1 MNGMKV
7 GSKRQSKK
15 KIDGFVAFLV
25 AHKET
30 MMLMDDIDENGMDEL
45 IGEIYR

>member
-1 MNGMKV
+1 MKAP
-7 GSKRQSKK
+7 SKRQSKK

-30 MMLMDDIDENGMDEL
+30 MMVMDDVSEEGMDEL
-45 IGEIYR
+45 IDEIYR